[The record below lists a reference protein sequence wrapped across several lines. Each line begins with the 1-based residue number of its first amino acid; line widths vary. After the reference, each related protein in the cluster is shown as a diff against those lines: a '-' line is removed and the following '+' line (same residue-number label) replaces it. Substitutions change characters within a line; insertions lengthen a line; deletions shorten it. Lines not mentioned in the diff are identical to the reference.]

1 MGNRQ
6 LVEEHEIRKTHIT
19 QQNDLL
25 KKLFEDVKQEQIKEL
40 DARHERSVHLSVTS
54 DFGHWNSRH
63 NLCYFS
69 GSEGFL
75 HGLKF

>member
-6 LVEEHEIRKTHIT
+6 LVEEHEIRKAHIA

-40 DARHERSVHLSVTS
+40 DARHERCVHLSVTS
-54 DFGHWNSRH
+54 DFGYWTTRHCVIFAAAIHNS
-63 NLCYFS
+63 
-69 GSEGFL
+69 G
-75 HGLKF
+75 

>member
-6 LVEEHEIRKTHIT
+6 LVEEHEIRKAHIA

-40 DARHERSVHLSVTS
+40 DARH
-54 DFGHWNSRH
+54 D
-63 NLCYFS
+63 
-69 GSEGFL
+69 
-75 HGLKF
+75 